1 MTTRTRTSTINV
13 EYVKTIGIVNN
24 GLNGRGFANPY
35 DLAVSSDGRIFVLN
49 RCDPARATGIR
60 IGVCNLEE
68 DYLFEFG
75 DGAGNGDTQFRW
87 PVAMAFDSQEHL
99 YVTDEQN
106 QRVTVFDRDGQFLR
120 KWGTPGR
127 GDGEFNGPAG
137 VAAGPGPSCESHGPI
152 YVVDQH
158 NARVQKFTSD
168 GDYVGQWGSFGSGP
182 GQFNLPWGAATD
194 AVGNVYVA
202 DWRND
207 RIQKFTAEGEFLAA
221 FGAPG
226 YGEGQFQRPT
236 QVVVDD
242 EGYIY
247 VSDWGNERVQILDS
261 EGRFQVLLRGEAT
274 VSKWA
279 QEYFDVNPEEAA
291 ERYQSNLTPPLPP
304 HLNTP
309 YHISSQ
315 TEPYFWGPVAVSLDR
330 EGRLYV
336 VETNRHRFQV
346 YQKR

>member
-1 MTTRTRTSTINV
+1 MGLRALPLGRASTS
-13 EYVKTIGIVNN
+13 E
-24 GLNGRGFANPY
+24 
-35 DLAVSSDGRIFVLN
+35 S
-49 RCDPARATGIR
+49 
-60 IGVCNLEE
+60 
-68 DYLFEFG
+68 G
-75 DGAGNGDTQFRW
+75 DG
-87 PVAMAFDSQEHL
+87 
-99 YVTDEQN
+99 Y
-106 QRVTVFDRDGQFLR
+106 
-120 KWGTPGR
+120 
-127 GDGEFNGPAG
+127 
-137 VAAGPGPSCESHGPI
+137 I

-168 GDYVGQWGSFGSGP
+168 GGYIDQWGSFGSGP

-194 AVGNVYVA
+194 ATGNVYVA

-207 RIQKFTAEGEFLAA
+207 RIQKFTADGEFLAA

-226 YGEGQFQRPT
+226 YCEGQFQRPT